1 MGALNSKDVDAD
13 PDSWKKQ
20 REAFDEKQRATTT
33 STSSMSLGLQLHE
46 DAAVLDNLD
55 ERAVKRLWDNFI
67 READSFA
74 VDQDQLSRTF
84 LGVRCEM
91 VLPCV
96 KNCPPPPPA
105 APIIY
110 PRKDVV
116 PTPSPRLVNPPL
128 AFPLPPSSKSYLAP
142 VRFLGPDSDSCT
154 NSRRQRFG
162 GDEAGGHAV
171 HVLGRKWRSE
181 ELCGLHGDLYRRGI
195 LQQHVA
201 R

>member
-55 ERAVKRLWDNFI
+55 ERAVQRLWDNFI

-96 KNCPPPPPA
+96 KNCPPPP
-105 APIIY
+105 
-110 PRKDVV
+110 
-116 PTPSPRLVNPPL
+116 RLPPL
-128 AFPLPPSSKSYLAP
+128 
-142 VRFLGPDSDSCT
+142 
-154 NSRRQRFG
+154 
-162 GDEAGGHAV
+162 
-171 HVLGRKWRSE
+171 
-181 ELCGLHGDLYRRGI
+181 
-195 LQQHVA
+195 
-201 R
+201 